1 METSTRQRNV
11 KDQREFERIGKK
23 MTTATT
29 QATASA
35 SPTASQPTGTQQK
48 GTSSVISQHTTGS
61 GTTNVNNNTTK
72 LNFKDT
78 GGTFT
83 TGNITFKVTKNGAQ
97 TTIEAYGDGLL
108 PDGTI
113 HQTLRHTTGTAKEWI
128 ANDRL
133 RNRGDSNHTYSANEG
148 AVEIK
153 SFSGETGTALRVL
166 GVAGN
171 NVYGIYA
178 DTDNQTAILGQA
190 TANGYGVIGDANTG
204 TALYGTSVS
213 GYGVHGVSA
222 NDAIYGN
229 SVNGS
234 GVYGVSTN
242 GFGMYGQ
249 NGSANGV
256 AIRAQGG
263 TGTSARGLY
272 ATATQNGIGVY
283 ASTDGGQAVYGL
295 ASDYSGSSGIAI
307 YGSATSGH
315 AFYGSVTSG
324 TGAYISAT
332 TGLGAYIGST
342 SGLGLDVQSFTGT
355 VAMTVTRGSG
365 GTAGNAILATN
376 NAGSAEVIKSVSSGS
391 ASIGVYGYVTGTSTT
406 VGVKGEA
413 TSASGYGVLAK
424 NYANNG
430 YAMVADASGG
440 TNSVG
445 IFTSGSLWGLET
457 TNDITANAY
466 YQAGTKVVG
475 AQGAAVADATG
486 AGDVVAQL
494 NALLARLR
502 AHGLIAT

>member
-1 METSTRQRNV
+1 METSRRHTTQE
-11 KDQREFERIGKK
+11 QREFERIKK
-23 MTTATT
+23 NVTVGDRTAEPATSAA
-29 QATASA
+29 QA
-35 SPTASQPTGTQQK
+35 QPTRQNQGGTYSLTLQYN
-48 GTSSVISQHTTGS
+48 GA
-61 GTTNVNNNTTK
+61 NVNSNTSK
-72 LNFKDT
+72 IDFLDT
-78 GGTFT
+78 GTFVSA
-83 TGNITFKVTKNGAQ
+83 NITFRITKVGAK
-97 TTIEAYGDGLL
+97 TTVEAYGNGFL

-133 RNRGDSNHTYSANEG
+133 RNRGDSNHTYAANEG

-166 GVAGN
+166 GIAGS

-190 TANGYGVIGDANTG
+190 TGNGYGVIGDANTG

-249 NGSANGV
+249 NGSAAGV

-307 YGSATSGH
+307 YGSATSGS

-324 TGAYISAT
+324 TGAYVSAT
-332 TGLGAYIGST
+332 TGRGAFLGSN
-342 SGLGLDVQSFTGT
+342 SGVGLDVESLTGT
-355 VAMTVTRGSG
+355 YAMTVTRGSG
-365 GTAGNAILATN
+365 VSGGYAIHATN
-376 NAGSAEVIKSVSSGS
+376 NGSAAEVIRAVSSGS
-391 ASIGVYGYVTGTSTT
+391 GTIGIYGYVTGTSTT
-406 VGVKGEA
+406 AGVKGEV
-413 TSASGYGVLAK
+413 SSGVGYGVDAR
-424 NYANNG
+424 NTGNNG
-430 YAMVADASGG
+430 IALNAEATG
-440 TNSVG
+440 TTSVG
-445 IFTSGSLWGLET
+445 ILCSGTEWGLET
-457 TNDITANAY
+457 TSDITAGGY

-494 NALLARLR
+494 NALLARMR
-502 AHGLIAT
+502 AHGLIAP

>member
-35 SPTASQPTGTQQK
+35 SPAASQPTGTQQK
-48 GTSSVISQHTTGS
+48 GTSSLISQHTTGS
-61 GTTNVNNNTTK
+61 GTTNVNSNTTK

-83 TGNITFKVTKNGAQ
+83 TGNITFKVTKSGAQ
-97 TTIEAYGDGLL
+97 TTIEAYGDGFL

-190 TANGYGVIGDANTG
+190 TGNGYGVIGDANTG

-242 GFGMYGQ
+242 GFGMYAQ
-249 NGSANGV
+249 NGSADGV
-256 AIRAQGG
+256 ALRAQGG
-263 TGTSARGLY
+263 SGSLARGVY
-272 ATATQNGIGVY
+272 ATVTTTGIGVY
-283 ASTDGGQAVYGL
+283 SSTEGGQAVY
-295 ASDYSGSSGIAI
+295 ASATNTGGTAGIAV
-307 YGSATSGH
+307 YGSGTVGH

-342 SGLGLDVQSFTGT
+342 SGQGLDVQSATGT

-376 NAGSAEVIKSVSSGS
+376 NSSTAQVIKAVSSGS
-391 ASIGVYGYVTGTSTT
+391 AAIGVYGYVTGTSTA
-406 VGVKGEA
+406 VGVKGET
-413 TSASGYGVLAK
+413 TSASGYGVHAV
-424 NYANNG
+424 NTANGG
-430 YAMVADASGG
+430 YAFAAEATGTTSIGIYCSGTSWALQTGGKIDADGYY
-440 TNSVG
+440 V
-445 IFTSGSLWGLET
+445 
-457 TNDITANAY
+457 TA
-466 YQAGTKVVG
+466 TKVVG
-475 AQGAAVADATG
+475 ARGAAVADATG

-494 NALLARLR
+494 NTLLSRLR

>member
-1 METSTRQRNV
+1 METSRRN
-11 KDQREFERIGKK
+11 KDIATQREFERIRKNVTVGDKSVV
-23 MTTATT
+23 
-29 QATASA
+29 QD
-35 SPTASQPTGTQQK
+35 SPAAANVPTRQNQSGTFNLTLQYNGANINTNTSKIDFLDTGTFV
-48 GTSSVISQHTTGS
+48 SANISFRVLKVGNKTT
-61 GTTNVNNNTTK
+61 V
-72 LNFKDT
+72 
-78 GGTFT
+78 
-83 TGNITFKVTKNGAQ
+83 
-97 TTIEAYGDGLL
+97 EAYGNGFL

-133 RNRGDSNHTYSANEG
+133 RNRGDSNHTYNANEG
-148 AVEIK
+148 AIEIK

-166 GVAGN
+166 GVAGS
-171 NVYGIYA
+171 NVYGIHA

-190 TANGYGVIGDANTG
+190 TGNGYGVIGDANTG

-242 GFGMYGQ
+242 GFGMYAQ
-249 NGSANGV
+249 NGSADGV
-256 AIRAQGG
+256 ALRAQGG
-263 TGTSARGLY
+263 SGSLARGVY
-272 ATATQNGIGVY
+272 ATVTTTGIGVY
-283 ASTDGGQAVYGL
+283 SSTEGGQAVY
-295 ASDYSGSSGIAI
+295 ASATNTGGTAGIAV
-307 YGSATSGH
+307 YGSGTVGH

-332 TGLGAYIGST
+332 TGQGAYIGST
-342 SGLGLDVQSFTGT
+342 SGQGLDVQSATGT

-376 NAGSAEVIKSVSSGS
+376 NASSAEVVKSVSSGS
-391 ASIGVYGYVTGTSTT
+391 GAIGVLGSVTGTSTT
-406 VGVKGEA
+406 VGVKGEV
-413 TSASGYGVLAK
+413 TSASGYGVLGVST
-424 NYANNG
+424 ANNG
-430 YAMVADASGG
+430 YAMAANASG

-445 IFTSGSLWGLET
+445 IYCTGTLWGLET
-457 TNDITANAY
+457 TDNVTAAAY

-494 NALLARLR
+494 NTLLARLR